1 MFKKTFY
8 LLLFVTLA
16 GWASAQENELPPQAI
31 FDRGN
36 AAYAAG
42 DYGAAK
48 DDYEKLVRQGSRD
61 PSVYL
66 NLGHTEFQLGREV
79 AAAINYRRVLALDP
93 GNEAARS
100 SLEHVLTSL
109 GASVPGLG
117 AAEIIGRYI
126 SFDLLVLL
134 GSLLFWAGILLVV
147 FAIFSAKKRPG
158 LVVAGV
164 LVAIIGSSAVAL
176 SWAGDS
182 RVALSQ
188 TSIVAAD
195 AVEARNAPTDSAQKL
210 ADLAMGTP
218 VRVIAEKD
226 GWSLVRLPIG
236 VDGWVRSASLEAVFP
251 GLLPEAP

>member
-1 MFKKTFY
+1 MINKTFY
-8 LLLFVTLA
+8 ILA
-16 GWASAQENELPPQAI
+16 AIMVAHSSMAQEAEVTPQQI
-31 FDRGN
+31 FERAN

-66 NLGHTEFQLGREV
+66 NLGHTEFQLNREV

-100 SLEHVLTSL
+100 SLEHVLQSL
-109 GASVPGLG
+109 GVEVPGLG
-117 AAEIIGRYI
+117 APEIIGRYI

-147 FAIFSAKKRPG
+147 YAIFSAKKRPG

-164 LVAIIGSSAVAL
+164 LVAILGSSVVAL

-182 RVALSQ
+182 RVALAQ
-188 TSIVAAD
+188 TSIVASD

-210 ADLAMGTP
+210 ADLPMGTP
-218 VRVIAEKD
+218 VRVIADKD

-236 VDGWVRSASLEAVFP
+236 VDGWVRSAALEAVFP
-251 GLLPEAP
+251 DLLPEAP

>member
-1 MFKKTFY
+1 MIKLTFL
-8 LLLFVTLA
+8 LLLFGSLI
-16 GWASAQENELPPQAI
+16 GLSAAPESELPPSAI
-31 FDRGN
+31 FERGN

-42 DYGAAK
+42 DYSAAK
-48 DDYEKLVRQGSRD
+48 EDYEKLVRQGSRD

-79 AAAINYRRVLALDP
+79 ASAINYRRVLALDP

-126 SFDLLVLL
+126 SFDLLVLI

-147 FAIFSAKKRPG
+147 YAIFSAKKRPG

-164 LVAIIGSSAVAL
+164 LVAIVGSTAVAL

-195 AVEARNAPTDSAQKL
+195 AVEARNAPTESAQKL

-251 GLLPEAP
+251 GLRPEAP

>member
-1 MFKKTFY
+1 MIKNT
-8 LLLFVTLA
+8 LFILVTVLVA
-16 GWASAQENELPPQAI
+16 HVVMAQEAEVPQQQI
-31 FDRGN
+31 FEQAN

-48 DDYEKLVRQGSRD
+48 DDYEKLVRMGSRD

-66 NLGHTEFQLGREV
+66 NLGHAEFQLNRKV

-100 SLEHVLTSL
+100 SLDHVLAGL
-109 GASVPGLG
+109 GVAAPGLG

-147 FAIFSAKKRPG
+147 YAIFSSKKRPG

-164 LVAIIGSSAVAL
+164 LVALLGSSAVAV

-182 RVALSQ
+182 RVALAQ

-210 ADLAMGTP
+210 ADLPMGTP

-236 VDGWVRSASLEAVFP
+236 VDGWVRSAALEAVFP
-251 GLLPEAP
+251 DLLPEAP

>member
-8 LLLFVTLA
+8 LLFFVTLA
-16 GWASAQENELPPQAI
+16 GWALALENELPPQAI

-42 DYGAAK
+42 NFGAAK

-109 GASVPGLG
+109 GNSAPGLG

-188 TSIVAAD
+188 TSIIAAD

-236 VDGWVRSASLEAVFP
+236 VDGWVRSVSLEAVFP
-251 GLLPEAP
+251 DLLPEAP